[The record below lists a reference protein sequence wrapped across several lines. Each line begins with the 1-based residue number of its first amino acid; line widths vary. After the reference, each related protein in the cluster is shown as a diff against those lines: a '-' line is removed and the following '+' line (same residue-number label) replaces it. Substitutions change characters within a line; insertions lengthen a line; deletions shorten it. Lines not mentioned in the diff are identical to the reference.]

1 MKSFYTLRSE
11 NAEAI
16 AAAITALKGICIS
29 EDAAIN
35 ATCSTLRA
43 NGTSHFAIR
52 EALKVTGLLSYED
65 EDEDE

>member
-16 AAAITALKGICIS
+16 AIATAALSTVSISNDAAITA
-29 EDAAIN
+29 
-35 ATCSTLRA
+35 TCLALRA

-65 EDEDE
+65 EDED